1 MKNLDEMNEERRLSK
16 PRNTT
21 FLYILEIRR
30 RRLLC
35 KGSVV
40 LNRASLKGRHDEIQ
54 GISIS
59 ARFQL
64 PPVSPLYLSC
74 ASSLE
79 TEVKGSFQGHGSNWD
94 HLLAC
99 ISLFLFFFF
108 WKEKQYALEKV
119 EGKLE
124 EEETEL
130 CIFVVRQIE
139 PWLHPRVFDI
149 SFWNSSFLS
158 FLAFCFW
165 YVEGVVEGWIDFS
178 NRVLIFFLIINP
190 FLFFNCFKYW
200 EVFFHVSGK

>member
-99 ISLFLFFFF
+99 ISLFLFFFL
-108 WKEKQYALEKV
+108 KRETIRV
-119 EGKLE
+119 GKSWR
-124 EEETEL
+124 ETRRGGNWTLHL
-130 CIFVVRQIE
+130 C
-139 PWLHPRVFDI
+139 
-149 SFWNSSFLS
+149 SSTNWTVIASTCIWYLVLKFFLS
-158 FLAFCFW
+158 FFFGILLLIR
-165 YVEGVVEGWIDFS
+165 GGS
-178 NRVLIFFLIINP
+178 RRRLNRFF
-190 FLFFNCFKYW
+190 
-200 EVFFHVSGK
+200 